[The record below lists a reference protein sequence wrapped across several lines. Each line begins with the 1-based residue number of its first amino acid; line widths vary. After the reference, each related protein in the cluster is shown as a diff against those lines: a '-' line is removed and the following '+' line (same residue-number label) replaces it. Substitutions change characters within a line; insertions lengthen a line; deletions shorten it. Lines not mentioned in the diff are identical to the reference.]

1 MDSHDTHNRA
11 ASLPPR
17 RHHGVFGRIF
27 AGLRNN
33 FIAGVVVIA
42 PIGLT
47 VWLIW
52 TVVGWVD
59 GFVMPFVPR
68 TYHPD
73 ELINYYFG
81 LQGEDR
87 VNFDIRGVGV
97 VVFLL
102 FTILLGWIAKG
113 LVGRSFIRWGEDV
126 VGRLPVVRSI
136 YNAVKQIAHTV
147 FARTDSRFDK
157 ACLIEFPRRGAWLI
171 AFVSGPVRGEPR
183 TRLPGEDLVAVFVPT
198 TPNPTTGFLIFLPR
212 AEIIELDMTPE
223 EAAKLVISAGLI
235 YPEDLPAPGTEAGPG
250 LTAPPA

>member
-1 MDSHDTHNRA
+1 MENRDTETRGVIP
-11 ASLPPR
+11 PPR

-68 TYHPD
+68 AYHPD
-73 ELINYYFG
+73 ELVNYYVG
-81 LQGEDR
+81 LEGEDR

-113 LVGRSFIRWGEDV
+113 LVGRSFIRWGEDL

-136 YNAVKQIAHTV
+136 YNAVKQIAQTV

-157 ACLIEFPRRGAWLI
+157 ACLIEFPRRGTWLV
-171 AFVSGPVRGEPR
+171 AFISGPAQGELR
-183 TRLPGEDLVAVFVPT
+183 ARLPGEDFVAVFVPT
-198 TPNPTTGFLIFLPR
+198 TPNPTTGFLLFLPR
-212 AEIIELDMTPE
+212 SEIVELDMTPE

-235 YPEDLPAPGTEAGPG
+235 YPEPPAPPGPTPPDG
-250 LTAPPA
+250 PAPPG

>member
-1 MDSHDTHNRA
+1 VTRDHGPDKPES
-11 ASLPPR
+11 PR
-17 RHHGVFGRIF
+17 RHGFIGHVF
-27 AGLRNN
+27 ASLRNN

-68 TYHPD
+68 AYHPD
-73 ELINYYFG
+73 QLVNYYLG
-81 LQGEDR
+81 LEGEER
-87 VNFDIRGVGV
+87 VSFDIRGVGV

-102 FTILLGWIAKG
+102 FTIFLGWIAKG
-113 LVGRSFIRWGEDV
+113 IVGRSFIRWGEDL

-136 YNAVKQIAHTV
+136 YNALKQIAHTV
-147 FARTDSRFDK
+147 FAQTESKFDK
-157 ACLIEFPRRGAWLI
+157 ACLVEFPRKGTWVV
-171 AFVSGPVRGEPR
+171 AFISGPVKGEPAA
-183 TRLPGEDLVAVFVPT
+183 RLPGDDLISIFIPT

-212 AEIIELDMTPE
+212 SEIIELDMTPE

-235 YPEDLPAPGTEAGPG
+235 YPEGMPVAAPVPPD
-250 LTAPPA
+250 PPAAAPVPR